1 MKKRFY
7 EATEIEVIF
16 VQAENIIVT
25 STGDG
30 NDSYPDSPNNWSDI
44 TNTAV

>member
-1 MKKRFY
+1 MKKQY
-7 EATEIEVIF
+7 VLSEVEIFF

-30 NDSYPDSPNNWSDI
+30 NDSYPDSPDNWEI
-44 TNTAV
+44 KPTF

>member
-1 MKKRFY
+1 MKKQY
-7 EATEIEVIF
+7 ILSEIEIIF
-16 VQAENIIVT
+16 LQAENIIVT

-30 NDSYPDSPNNWSDI
+30 NDSYPDSPDNWGDI

>member
-1 MKKRFY
+1 MKKQY
-7 EATEIEVIF
+7 ILSEVEIIF

-30 NDSYPDSPNNWSDI
+30 NDSNPDSPDNWGI
-44 TNTAV
+44 KPTF